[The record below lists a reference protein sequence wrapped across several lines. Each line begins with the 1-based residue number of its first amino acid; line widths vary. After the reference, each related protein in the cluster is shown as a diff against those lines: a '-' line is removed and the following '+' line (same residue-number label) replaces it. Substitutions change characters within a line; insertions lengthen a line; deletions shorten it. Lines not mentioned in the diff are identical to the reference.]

1 MKKSLANL
9 TSSSSET
16 VAPHGVDCI
25 VAGLIHRSRQARA
38 LGVREILKAET
49 IDLRKAYK
57 QLPLSEKA
65 LHDSWI
71 CVLNPETK
79 QPEAFRSRVLPFGS
93 RPSVVGFCRTSHC
106 LWFLGVHLFRLHWTC
121 YFDDYVLVA
130 CEQELEHLNLI
141 QSGFFSMMGWNT
153 SAEKEGGFQAIAR
166 ALGVEINLSDS
177 AAGLFKVC
185 NTAAR
190 QRELAASISDMLE
203 KGSALAKD
211 FEILRGR
218 LIFAENQVFGRLTC
232 EHMQCISRACR
243 AKGIVTIHDDIAA
256 SLLYLR
262 DRVVLGEARSVSS
275 AYRQTFHLFTDAS
288 LENGKSGVGAIL
300 YNSQGLV
307 VNWFSEEVQEEVVSA
322 LNVDSKKGFIYEMEA
337 FAAILGVIRLCQKLR
352 NIDLIVY
359 CDNQATVAALIKS
372 SSEAP
377 VVRGLLVKLND
388 VETSLG
394 INCWFERVASAANP
408 PDAPSRVS
416 VANLP
421 LHCRI
426 RWHPTFD
433 ASDLD

>member
-1 MKKSLANL
+1 MLHRVQSAVLLLVLRHGHGRDLESPDNTSVWPTLGDLRVKDAVGEKSLANL

-16 VAPHGVDCI
+16 IAPHGVDCI

-38 LGVREILKAET
+38 LGVREILKAKT
-49 IDLRKAYK
+49 IDLCKAYK

-141 QSGFFSMMGWNT
+141 QSGFFSMMGWNI

-166 ALGVEINLSDS
+166 ALGVEINLSDF

-203 KGSALAKD
+203 KGSGRWLK
-211 FEILRGR
+211 ILK
-218 LIFAENQVFGRLTC
+218 
-232 EHMQCISRACR
+232 S
-243 AKGIVTIHDDIAA
+243 
-256 SLLYLR
+256 
-262 DRVVLGEARSVSS
+262 
-275 AYRQTFHLFTDAS
+275 
-288 LENGKSGVGAIL
+288 SGVG
-300 YNSQGLV
+300 
-307 VNWFSEEVQEEVVSA
+307 
-322 LNVDSKKGFIYEMEA
+322 
-337 FAAILGVIRLCQKLR
+337 
-352 NIDLIVY
+352 
-359 CDNQATVAALIKS
+359 
-372 SSEAP
+372 
-377 VVRGLLVKLND
+377 
-388 VETSLG
+388 
-394 INCWFERVASAANP
+394 
-408 PDAPSRVS
+408 
-416 VANLP
+416 
-421 LHCRI
+421 
-426 RWHPTFD
+426 
-433 ASDLD
+433 